1 VTDLSEVLVARS
13 QVVIRTGI
21 YADLAAAE
29 VPIGGLQA
37 TSLLRA
43 LPEITAALEASGEA
57 ARVQVTKGGYI
68 SGAESLSAPEWLNL
82 LGEDFFALDRDAAV
96 RTAGTFRITASATA
110 SATTIGT
117 GKLIVRAGTVR
128 FESIEPFAP
137 LPGGSVNVRV
147 RAQVAGIAGNIAT
160 GATLVL
166 VTSYPGLTAT
176 NPAVSGGTSWITT
189 RGRNAESQKSY
200 GARLRARWADLA
212 PQTTEERFAA
222 LVRAAYTSAGLTPV
236 VTRVW
241 ADTSNPLGPGSVA
254 LYLATDT
261 APASAEDV
269 ALVEA
274 YVGPR
279 WASGAG
285 RFRCYAA
292 TVYEIAVTGTIKGP
306 SSETTAI
313 AEATAALDALAS
325 TYPMGGATAYLEQ
338 RRAAPMA
345 AVAGA
350 VDVVLVGQDEA
361 IPPGGIVA
369 FAPISL
375 QVIP

>member
-1 VTDLSEVLVARS
+1 MTAVSDLIVARS

-21 YADLAAAE
+21 YAELAAAD
-29 VPIGGLQA
+29 VPIEGLQS
-37 TSLLRA
+37 TSILRA
-43 LPEITAALEASGEA
+43 LPEITAALEASGEE
-57 ARVQVTKGGYI
+57 ARVSVTKGGYV
-68 SGAESLSAPEWLNL
+68 SGAESLAAPEWLNL
-82 LGEDFFALDRDAAV
+82 HGEDFFQLTRDEAV
-96 RTAGTFRITASATA
+96 RTAGTFRIAASATA

-117 GKLIVRAGTVR
+117 GKLVVRAGTVR
-128 FESIEPFAP
+128 FESIEPFTP
-137 LPGGSVNVRV
+137 SPGGAVNVRM
-147 RAQVAGIAGNIAT
+147 RAQIAGIAGNIAT
-160 GATLVL
+160 GALLVL

-189 RGRNAESQKSY
+189 RGRNAEAQKSY
-200 GARLRARWADLA
+200 AGRLRARWADLG

-274 YVGPR
+274 YVAPR

-285 RFRCYAA
+285 RLRCHAA
-292 TVYEIAVTGTIKGP
+292 MAYEIAVTGTIKGP
-306 SSETTAI
+306 TIATVAL
-313 AEATAALDALAS
+313 AEATDALDVLAA
-325 TYPMGGATAYLEQ
+325 TYPIGGATAYLEQ
-338 RRAAPMA
+338 RRAALMSG
-345 AVAGA
+345 VNGA
-350 VDVVLVGQDEA
+350 VNVVLVGQDDA

-369 FAPISL
+369 FTPISL